1 MRCYKIKVTF
11 KAEQILG
18 VIMADLEL
26 DTTLPFNESGSQ
38 LTCHMSDTLRIFC
51 TKLARNWP
59 LSRDILRH
67 LTIVCVT

>member
-26 DTTLPFNESGSQ
+26 DTTLPPS
-38 LTCHMSDTLRIFC
+38 MSLV
-51 TKLARNWP
+51 P
-59 LSRDILRH
+59 S
-67 LTIVCVT
+67 